1 TYYPKSDATKPTG
14 IQLSYFNKNTAFEMN
29 VPDLFTNITIK
40 VWIPASSTGIISFTM
55 SILQYLCSCV
65 STTFVALFVIQSLC

>member
-1 TYYPKSDATKPTG
+1 
-14 IQLSYFNKNTAFEMN
+14 MN

>member
-1 TYYPKSDATKPTG
+1 MTCSDYYEKC
-14 IQLSYFNKNTAFEMN
+14 Y
-29 VPDLFTNITIK
+29 K

-65 STTFVALFVIQSLC
+65 STTFVAPFVIQSLC